1 MGCPGR
7 AVRVSAFD
15 ICWTLVLEGAL
26 RSGLILF
33 PILLFLTFTEAQ
45 KITIKVPHPPFSFLY
60 VPLCLYTSIS
70 LHSSIGCL
78 HPKCHIWCS
87 PICSECPV
95 LGVSLPPNSC
105 QPCSPFLGP
114 WAGCKLPALWG
125 VI

>member
-60 VPLCLYTSIS
+60 VPTMSVHFYFST
-70 LHSSIGCL
+70 
-78 HPKCHIWCS
+78 
-87 PICSECPV
+87 
-95 LGVSLPPNSC
+95 
-105 QPCSPFLGP
+105 FLN
-114 WAGCKLPALWG
+114 
-125 VI
+125 